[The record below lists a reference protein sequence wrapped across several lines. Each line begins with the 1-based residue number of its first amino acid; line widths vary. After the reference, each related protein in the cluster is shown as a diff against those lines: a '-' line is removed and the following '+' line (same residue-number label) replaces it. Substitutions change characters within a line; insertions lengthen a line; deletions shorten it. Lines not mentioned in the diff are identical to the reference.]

1 MTKTIVTDH
10 ALVRWLE
17 RAHDIDMNH
26 FRGLL
31 AEIAEPFA
39 RAGVMHAEVGG
50 LWLVF
55 DGRKLVTVTPEKPD
69 PAQTRRHDRHA
80 VNGTHLD
87 RTEPVHW
94 KWKKRKGWK

>member
-1 MTKTIVTDH
+1 
-10 ALVRWLE
+10 
-17 RAHDIDMNH
+17 MNH

-39 RAGVMHAEVGG
+39 QAGVMHAEVGG

-55 DGRKLVTVTPEKPD
+55 DGRKLVTVTPDKPG

-87 RTEPVHW
+87 RTEQVHW